1 MTETTSLQNSR
12 LAGLTLSET
21 GFVFDPQTGQ
31 SFSAN
36 GVALALL
43 ALLRAGA
50 DEEAATAALA
60 AQFDQR
66 PALVRPAVAAF
77 RRQLTRYFP

>member
-1 MTETTSLQNSR
+1 MTEITSMQRNR
-12 LAGLTLSET
+12 LAGLAVSER
-21 GFVFDPQTGQ
+21 GFVFDPQSGQ

-50 DEEAATAALA
+50 DEEAATSRLA

-77 RRQLTRYFP
+77 LRQLTRYFP